1 MTGASMT
8 GRGTR
13 RVIAWGTVVV
23 VTGGLYALAPF
34 GPDIQTTLLGRL
46 GTGAYLLIPVPFVA
60 AAGLL
65 LVQKIRRR
73 PREIFRTLVAFAL
86 FGALYASCL
95 RLVERPI
102 EQVHFLLYG
111 GLSGIIFWALSM
123 DLVGWVLY
131 PWTLLVVFL
140 IGMGDE
146 FIQWWLPNRVA
157 DFHDVLFDALGGALG
172 LAFLGL
178 GMRPRAARGPLLR
191 RQARGLAAGII
202 GVALATGAFITS
214 VHDFGYPIRH
224 PAIGSFLSLFSAEEL
239 GSLNAAR
246 LDAPGDAGARD
257 PRFRRFDMEARR
269 HIRLQERYLKEGR
282 EAERASEQAIVHT
295 YYGAYL
301 KLPGHLPE
309 PDLVPNTPGEPP
321 ATFQSEAYQGK
332 IYTGFGAHAVW
343 LAVAAVILGAVGVIV
358 GSGRA
363 MGPPE
368 HSATPSSAPRA
379 RAGHPAAE
387 GSAR

>member
-1 MTGASMT
+1 MA
-8 GRGTR
+8 GRGIR

-34 GPDIQTTLLGRL
+34 GPDIQTTLLARL
-46 GTGAYLLIPVPFVA
+46 GTAAYLLIPVPFVV
-60 AAGLL
+60 AAGFL
-65 LVQKIRRR
+65 LVQKIRHQ
-73 PREIFRTLVAFAL
+73 PAEVFRTLVAFAL

-111 GLSGIIFWALSM
+111 GLSGIVFWALSV

-131 PWTLLVVFL
+131 PWTLLVVYL

-157 DFHDVLFDALGGALG
+157 DFHDVLFDAVGGALG

-178 GMRPRAARGPLLR
+178 GMRPQAARGPLQR

-214 VHDFGYPIRH
+214 VHDFGYPIRD
-224 PAIGSFLSLFSAEEL
+224 PAIGSFLSLFSPEEL
-239 GSLNAAR
+239 RSLNAAR
-246 LDAPGDAGARD
+246 LAAPGDAGARD

-269 HIRLQERYLKEGR
+269 HIRFQEKYLKEGR
-282 EAERASEQAIVHT
+282 AAQSASEQAIVHH

-301 KLPGHLPE
+301 KVPGHLPE
-309 PDLVPNTPGEPP
+309 PDLVPNSPGESP

-332 IYTGFGAHAVW
+332 IYTGFGAPAVW

-358 GSGRA
+358 GSGPA
-363 MGPPE
+363 VSPPKY
-368 HSATPSSAPRA
+368 SATPSSAPRTP
-379 RAGHPAAE
+379 AGHPAAG